1 MRPTRRILVP
11 VRNYE
16 ARALPVLVKAAQ
28 LAQAFGAQIELF
40 HDIATP
46 VLNEALG
53 TPGYTLRSFKRA
65 ARQAALAGLERL
77 AVQLRQRGV
86 VVQTSAVWDF
96 PPAEAIA
103 RRAVSIAAD
112 LVVIA

>member
-16 ARALPVLVKAAQ
+16 ARALPVLAKAAQ
-28 LAQAFGAQIELF
+28 LARAFGAQIELF

-53 TPGYTLRSFKRA
+53 IPGYTLRSIKRA
-65 ARQAALAGLERL
+65 ARHAALAGLERL
-77 AVQLRQRGV
+77 AAPLRQRGLT
-86 VVQTSAVWDF
+86 VQTCTVWDF
-96 PPAEAIA
+96 PPGEAIV
-103 RRAVSIAAD
+103 RRA
-112 LVVIA
+112 